1 MLMIMLYAC
10 AWDIISLS
18 LLFGRR
24 FLGVAVNIETVTT
37 VDVAAAFV
45 RQIGSHL
52 GQRRRLYCLPV
63 VEPLAGLHR

>member
-1 MLMIMLYAC
+1 
-10 AWDIISLS
+10 
-18 LLFGRR
+18 
-24 FLGVAVNIETVTT
+24 
-37 VDVAAAFV
+37 V